1 MLASLRIKDSG
12 TAAGVNSEPITAV
25 VLDSLFLSHNST
37 KSGLHQRLSGREI
50 NDPQVTGYLHPGYAE
65 SLAEF
70 GLPYELPRS
79 RGWILKRKI
88 PDYPGH
94 DAIGCYPL
102 FTCRDW
108 SQLHSD
114 LDDLS
119 GEFVSLALVASPF
132 GNYDPAYL
140 KSCFPDVFVAFK
152 EHFVVDLDL
161 PRESFVHQHHRRNA
175 RKALREFNIEVCTE
189 PTDFLDD
196 WVVLYGTLVKRHAIT
211 GIAAFSEDSFRKQLA
226 VPGIRVFRAIREGTT
241 AGMLLW
247 YVQGDVA
254 YYHLGAYSGL
264 GYELNASFALF
275 SQAIDYFAQSG
286 LRWLHLGAGAGAVP
300 GGGSGLVRFKAG
312 WATGRRLAYFCGRVF
327 DQKKYDEVVMA
338 RRSIRTTAYFPAYR
352 ADELS

>member
-1 MLASLRIKDSG
+1 M
-12 TAAGVNSEPITAV
+12 
-25 VLDSLFLSHNST
+25 
-37 KSGLHQRLSGREI
+37 SGREI
-50 NDPQVTGYLHPGYAE
+50 SDTQVTGYLHPGYAE

-88 PDYPGH
+88 PDYNDH

-114 LDDLS
+114 LDNLS

-140 KSCFPDVFVAFK
+140 KSCFPDVFVPFK

-161 PRESFVHQHHRRNA
+161 PRESFVHPHHRRNA
-175 RKALREFNIEVCTE
+175 RKALREFHIETCADAA
-189 PTDFLDD
+189 DFLDD
-196 WVVLYGTLVKRHAIT
+196 WVLLYRTLVKRHTIV
-211 GIAAFSEDSFRKQLA
+211 GIAAFSEDSFRKQLR
-226 VPGIRVFRAIREGTT
+226 VPGIKAFRAIRDGIT

-254 YYHLGAYSGL
+254 YYHLGAYSGH
-264 GYELNASFALF
+264 GYEQNASFALF
-275 SQAIDYFAQSG
+275 SYAIDYFAQSG
-286 LRWLHLGAGAGAVP
+286 QRWLHLGAGAGASP
-300 GGGSGLVRFKAG
+300 SGASGLVRFKAG
-312 WATGRRLAYFCGRVF
+312 WATGRRTAYFCGRIF
-327 DQKKYDEVVMA
+327 DQKKYDELVKA
-338 RRSIRTTAYFPAYR
+338 KGSFPATLYFPAYR
-352 ADELS
+352 AGELG